1 MERLHGTGC
10 SQPEAGTQPNLPDDR
25 FWPNPGRRR
34 LPLVRHPHPSPVLL
48 QSGRS
53 IQVFDLTVMLPSVTW
68 AAVQL
73 AFGHCKTNK
82 LAAHVSGCI
91 CVRFRAFPWLTNSF
105 FVV

>member
-1 MERLHGTGC
+1 MRERRFLAERL
-10 SQPEAGTQPNLPDDR
+10 LPIPSALSTVP